1 MIFRPH
7 AYQQTLHQQDLR
19 DCKAGTFSGYGI
31 RKDGYDT
38 DSCPDFEI

>member
-7 AYQQTLHQQDLR
+7 AYQQHCINKILEIAKL
-19 DCKAGTFSGYGI
+19 GLFL

-38 DSCPDFEI
+38 DSRPDFEM